1 MEQNQRSRNRQHGVN
16 GLQQAVLWLRGLHRG
31 YKFGVLMIAVWTL
44 VFGAAHPL
52 VVLFVAGPA
61 AALFYVSTTGPRAK
75 TPVPEDHA
83 DANS

>member
-1 MEQNQRSRNRQHGVN
+1 MN
-16 GLQQAVLWLRGLHRG
+16 GLPQAVLWLRGLHRG
-31 YKFGVLMIAVWTL
+31 FKFGILMIAVWTL
-44 VFGAAHPL
+44 VLGTAHPF

-75 TPVPEDHA
+75 APAPEDHA